1 MVKTYSV
8 KSQGNVKLSSNFTVK
23 EFACKD
29 NSDSVNIKFVGTI
42 GSPDFKYEVV

>member
-29 NSDSVNIKFVGTI
+29 NSDSVLIDTAFV
-42 GSPDFKYEVV
+42 DVLQ